1 MHLPTGAPLLS
12 DRLPRGANCMGA
24 EMIKLTEAA
33 AEQVRKSAEDS
44 DMKGL
49 PLRIAVT
56 RKDDDSFHY
65 SLGFDSIT
73 HEGDLMVRTRDVDVI
88 ISNGSREFVRDM
100 TIDYVE
106 LEKGKFNFIFLNP
119 NDPVY
124 VPPTE

>member
-1 MHLPTGAPLLS
+1 
-12 DRLPRGANCMGA
+12 MGA

-65 SLGFDSIT
+65 ALGFDSIT